1 MRYKTNIF
9 LSFQQMFLQHL
20 QKGFFVKRF
29 LFSEAGGGSNS
40 PSIRIPYF
48 NKLISFVKIF
58 TIIIYTTFIFF

>member
-29 LFSEAGGGSNS
+29 LFSEAGGG
-40 PSIRIPYF
+40 RIHHQSEF
-48 NKLISFVKIF
+48 HILIN
-58 TIIIYTTFIFF
+58 